1 MAGGVK
7 AIVRL
12 GWSSLAVL
20 AECSI
25 IVIGFDALQRAVLDP
40 FFIVAV
46 LPINMTWGV
55 EKKAM
60 RCCTVCAEVSASVWS
75 TGNGSVEP
83 FCLPRVRNRNAT
95 CRNAG

>member
-12 GWSSLAVL
+12 GWSALAGL
-20 AECSI
+20 AGRSI
-25 IVIGFDALQRAVLDP
+25 AVIGFDTLLALVMDL
-40 FFIVAV
+40 FFIAAV

-60 RCCTVCAEVSASVWS
+60 RCCTVLR
-75 TGNGSVEP
+75 GS
-83 FCLPRVRNRNAT
+83 FGFR
-95 CRNAG
+95 